1 MHGHAHN
8 TTKHPINA
16 GSTRHTGYAYE
27 MIALAVSASSG
38 ACGEGGGL
46 VLLVDEEEEDVVLRS
61 RRGTG
66 GAGSSLREEARLRER
81 LLNFRESFLRSV
93 GRSVVVAV
101 GFVDADM
108 IVVCRSG

>member
-1 MHGHAHN
+1 
-8 TTKHPINA
+8 
-16 GSTRHTGYAYE
+16 

-38 ACGEGGGL
+38 AGGVMGL
-46 VLLVDEEEEDVVLRS
+46 VLLVDEDEEEEDVVLRS

-66 GAGSSLREEARLRER
+66 GAGSSLREAARLRER

-108 IVVCRSG
+108 VMVCRSG

>member
-1 MHGHAHN
+1 
-8 TTKHPINA
+8 
-16 GSTRHTGYAYE
+16 

-38 ACGEGGGL
+38 VDGEL
-46 VLLVDEEEEDVVLRS
+46 VLLVDEDEEEEDVVLRS

-66 GAGSSLREEARLRER
+66 GAGSSLRETARLRER

-93 GRSVVVAV
+93 GRSVAGDW

-108 IVVCRSG
+108 VMVCTSG

>member
-38 ACGEGGGL
+38 VGGGL
-46 VLLVDEEEEDVVLRS
+46 VLLVDEDEEDDVVLRS

-66 GAGSSLREEARLRER
+66 GAGSSLRETARLRER

-93 GRSVVVAV
+93 GRSVVVVAV

-108 IVVCRSG
+108 VMVCRSR